1 MSSSRNATNEVHG
14 RAHVWDQQC
23 SYALEAQML
32 ATPNQ
37 QI

>member
-14 RAHVWDQQC
+14 RAQQC